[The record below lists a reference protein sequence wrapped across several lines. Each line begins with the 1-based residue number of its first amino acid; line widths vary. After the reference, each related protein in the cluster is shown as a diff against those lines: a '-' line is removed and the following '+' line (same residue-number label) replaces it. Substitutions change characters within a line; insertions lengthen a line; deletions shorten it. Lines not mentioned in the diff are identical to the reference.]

1 MRASVPTGRR
11 LRFRIHARDVSL
23 ADHRVDGTSIQNLLP
38 ATVEDV
44 VGADTPAHV
53 LVRLDAGGTP
63 LLARIT
69 RRAAEQ
75 LVLRPGRRMWAQI
88 KSVALLG

>member
-1 MRASVPTGRR
+1 GRR

-23 ADHRVDGTSIQNLLP
+23 ADHQVEGTSIQNLLP
-38 ATVEDV
+38 ARVTEV
-44 VGADTPAHV
+44 VGADSPAHV
-53 LVRLDAGGTP
+53 LVGLDAGGTA
-63 LLARIT
+63 LIARIT

>member
-1 MRASVPTGRR
+1 M
-11 LRFRIHARDVSL
+11 DVEPKQ
-23 ADHRVDGTSIQNLLP
+23 AFDDSIQNLLP
-38 ATVEDV
+38 VVVEEV

-53 LVRLDAGGTP
+53 LVKMDAGGTA

-75 LVLRPGRRMWAQI
+75 LGLRPGRRMWAQI

>member
-1 MRASVPTGRR
+1 M
-11 LRFRIHARDVSL
+11 
-23 ADHRVDGTSIQNLLP
+23 
-38 ATVEDV
+38 
-44 VGADTPAHV
+44 
-53 LVRLDAGGTP
+53 DAGGTL